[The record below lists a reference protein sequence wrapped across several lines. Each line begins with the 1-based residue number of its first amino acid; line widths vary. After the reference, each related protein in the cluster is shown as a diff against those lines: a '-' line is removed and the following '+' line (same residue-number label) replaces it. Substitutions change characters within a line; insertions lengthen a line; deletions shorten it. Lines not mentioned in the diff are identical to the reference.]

1 MGLYVYRQESSP
13 VEMGAG
19 GGGQWAGISVLQ
31 QGTGGEQGS
40 VGLAQGL

>member
-1 MGLYVYRQESSP
+1 MGLCVYRQESGP
-13 VEMGAG
+13 VEMGAS

-40 VGLAQGL
+40 GGLAQEL